1 MEQKLQIIQEADQ
14 NGVTQT
20 LRKHNVS
27 HSVYLRWKNQFN
39 QGGVQSLKPQ
49 YHTVDPELRAL
60 QEENARLKKI
70 IGNQALELEFK
81 TELLKKNDEGFVKEF
96 APKGV
101 SVRKLLSWAELQPS
115 SFYYKKSGLRKGRK
129 PTTHSAN
136 QDGELFENAVVVKDI
151 ERTLAQ

>member
-1 MEQKLQIIQEADQ
+1 MAKTRRSFSVEQKLQIIQEADQ
-14 NGVTQT
+14 HGVTQT

-49 YHTVDPELRAL
+49 YHTMDPELRAL

-81 TELLKKNDEGFVKEF
+81 TELLKKNEAYERRL
-96 APKGV
+96 KG
-101 SVRKLLSWAELQPS
+101 S
-115 SFYYKKSGLRKGRK
+115 
-129 PTTHSAN
+129 
-136 QDGELFENAVVVKDI
+136 
-151 ERTLAQ
+151 